1 MVNTQAREEEA
12 RPAGPPGPVAVCGMH
27 RSGTSLFARFL
38 HVSGVDMGERLHVD
52 LRTNPYGHYEDED
65 FLTLQRQEL
74 ARAFGG
80 EDYRVAEPFEPSER
94 FRSEA
99 RALLERR
106 SGTTTRWGW
115 KDPRTTLFL
124 DHWLEELPGLQ
135 VVALLREPR
144 GVLDSLARRTRS
156 TWSPR
161 RKGHLLRVYA
171 HHNEE
176 LARVARRVPERL
188 RIVPLEPLI
197 ARPEPF
203 LAELSAFLGLSL
215 EPARF
220 RELFDPGAMDR
231 SRRAGVLFN
240 RADLARA
247 REAHRVLSALAA
259 RGS

>member
-1 MVNTQAREEEA
+1 MAGRSGEA
-12 RPAGPPGPVAVCGMH
+12 RGAEGGPVAVCGMH

-74 ARAFGG
+74 ARAFDG
-80 EDYRVAEPFEPSER
+80 EDYRVAERFEPSER
-94 FRSEA
+94 FLCEA

-106 SGTTTRWGW
+106 SGATTRWGW

-124 DHWLEELPGLQ
+124 DHWLAQLPELR

-161 RKGHLLRVYA
+161 RKAHLLRVYA

-188 RIVPLEPLI
+188 RVVPLEPLI

-203 LAELSAFLGLSL
+203 LADLSGFLDLQL
-215 EPARF
+215 DPASF
-220 RELFDPGAMDR
+220 RELFDPAVLDR

-240 RADLARA
+240 RAGLARA
-247 REAHRVLSALAA
+247 REAHRALSALAV

>member
-1 MVNTQAREEEA
+1 MVNTRAREEEA

-203 LAELSAFLGLSL
+203 LADLSAFLGLSL

-247 REAHRVLSALAA
+247 REAHRVLSGLAA